1 MAMRVSIDGSFNGQH
16 TLADLYD
23 FLATCERVG
32 MPRDAKLSGKTK
44 ILGTGPLKTV
54 TAVWDTSAPSAALPM
69 QPQPSASDKPY
80 IPGLAEDTHPTTP
93 MVAVPPPVGP
103 PDTTTA

>member
-69 QPQPSASDKPY
+69 QSSASDRPY
-80 IPGLAEDTHPTTP
+80 IPGLPDDPHPTTP
-93 MVAVPPPVGP
+93 LVVPPPVEP
-103 PDTTTA
+103 PAPATS

>member
-69 QPQPSASDKPY
+69 QSSTSDKPY
-80 IPGLAEDTHPTTP
+80 IPGLPDDAHPTTP
-93 MVAVPPPVGP
+93 MVAVPPPVEP
-103 PDTTTA
+103 PAPATS

>member
-1 MAMRVSIDGSFNGQH
+1 MATRVSIDGSFNGQH

-69 QPQPSASDKPY
+69 QPQTSASDKPY
-80 IPGLAEDTHPTTP
+80 IPGLPEDTHPTTP
-93 MVAVPPPVGP
+93 MVAVPPT
-103 PDTTTA
+103 DTSPTTP